1 MSDPQ
6 RSAPLSWASAG
17 AFRRHFWQPPRAHG
31 DVIEGREVSFLE
43 LFYDLVY
50 VVVVSQAARH
60 LSGDVT
66 WAGLGRFAVVFGLIW
81 LAWINGAV
89 YHDLH
94 GRAEG
99 RTRTYVFLQMS
110 VLALLAVFTAEA
122 TAGDGA
128 AFAVV
133 YSAYLYL
140 LGWLWY
146 SVRAQDDLAFR
157 PATTPYIAGVL
168 ISATI
173 VGASALLPDGAR
185 LAAWAL
191 VVVGWLAGITVL
203 DWRSGATR
211 DTSTNASVSMIER
224 FDLFTIIV
232 LGEVVVGVVNGIA
245 DAGRTPIAIVTG
257 ILGLGIGFAYW
268 WSYFDLVGARR
279 VLSERGALSRWF
291 VGHLPVTM
299 TIAATGGVMVSMIE
313 HSSEGHAPAPAAM
326 VLSLSVAVGVLALVL
341 LATSLADW
349 RDLAPVY
356 RPVSMALAVA
366 AVVALLLG
374 WLAPPPWLQIPL
386 LTLVLGA
393 VWLYGILTWF
403 SFTQH
408 DEASLAKARP
418 ARPRLGS
425 ARRRWRSPRR
435 RPPDRPAPGP
445 S

>member
-1 MSDPQ
+1 MMPDA
-6 RSAPLSWASAG
+6 RGSAPLSWASAA

-50 VVVVSQAARH
+50 VVVISQAAHH
-60 LSGDVT
+60 LAGDVT
-66 WAGLGRFAVVFGLIW
+66 WAGMGRFAVVFGLIW

-99 RTRTYVFLQMS
+99 RTRSYVFLQMG
-110 VLALLAVFTAEA
+110 VLGLLAVFTGEA
-122 TAGDGA
+122 TAGDGP
-128 AFAVV
+128 AFAGV
-133 YSAYLYL
+133 YSAFLWL

-146 SVRAQDDLAFR
+146 SVRRQDDPAFR
-157 PATTPYIAGVL
+157 PVTTPYIAGVL
-168 ISATI
+168 VSATV

-191 VVVGWLAGITVL
+191 VIVGWLAGITVL

-211 DTSTNASVSMIER
+211 DTSTIASESMIER

-245 DAGRTPIAIVTG
+245 DAGRTPIAVVTG

-268 WSYFDLVGARR
+268 WSYFDFVGARR
-279 VLSERGALSRWF
+279 VRSERGALSRWL

-299 TIAATGGVMVSMIE
+299 TIAATGGVMVSMVE
-313 HSSEGHAPAPAAM
+313 HASGGHAPAPAAM

-341 LATSLADW
+341 IATSLADW

-356 RPVSMALAVA
+356 RPVSIALGLA
-366 AVVALLLG
+366 AAGALLLG
-374 WLAPPPWLQIPL
+374 RLAPPPWLQIL
-386 LTLVLGA
+386 LTTLLLAA

-403 SFTQH
+403 SFTH
-408 DEASLAKARP
+408 RP
-418 ARPRLGS
+418 GGPTSPAGPRT
-425 ARRRWRSPRR
+425 
-435 RPPDRPAPGP
+435 
-445 S
+445 